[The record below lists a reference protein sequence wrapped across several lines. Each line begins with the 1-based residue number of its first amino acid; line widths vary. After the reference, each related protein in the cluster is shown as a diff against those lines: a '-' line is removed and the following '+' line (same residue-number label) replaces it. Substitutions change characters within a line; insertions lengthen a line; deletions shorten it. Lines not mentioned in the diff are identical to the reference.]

1 MATKFDLKILITEH
15 NFQCF
20 KAECIVQ
27 RTKFEGKTTIL
38 NLKRIINAKTIRTM
52 KLNPKKELVKM
63 PIEQYND
70 RYINK
75 KIQAKLCG

>member
-1 MATKFDLKILITEH
+1 M
-15 NFQCF
+15 
-20 KAECIVQ
+20 Q
-27 RTKFEGKTTIL
+27 RTKFERKTTIL
-38 NLKRIINAKTIRTM
+38 NLKRTKNAKTIRTM

-63 PIEQYND
+63 PIEQYNE